1 MPTVREPGVIPY
13 NDEVA
18 TDPTHEKKICF
29 VSLGQQYSLSL
40 QVPLYMWNALAVE
53 DWDFVEKLVRER
65 ADGFRFDA
73 AREGNLLYWQ
83 TRLEEYARD
92 CTYNQF
98 MKFQVRTGNH
108 EGHAVP
114 HGW

>member
-18 TDPTHEKKICF
+18 TDPTHEKKISF
-29 VSLGQQYSLSL
+29 VSLGQNYDLRL
-40 QVPLYMWNALAVE
+40 QVPLYMWNALGIE

-65 ADGFRFDA
+65 ADGIRLDA
-73 AREGNLLYWQ
+73 ARAGQLLHWQ
-83 TRLEEYARD
+83 TKLEEFARD
-92 CTYNQF
+92 CAYNQF
-98 MKFQVRTGNH
+98 MKFQVREGNH